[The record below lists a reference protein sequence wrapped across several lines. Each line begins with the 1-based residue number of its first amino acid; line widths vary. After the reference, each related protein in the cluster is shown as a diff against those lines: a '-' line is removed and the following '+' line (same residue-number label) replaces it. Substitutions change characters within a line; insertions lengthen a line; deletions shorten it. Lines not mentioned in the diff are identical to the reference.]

1 MRKPLVYSF
10 AKGIGPM
17 SLKEDTAKNIQP
29 EISRRKLC
37 MAMIS
42 GAAVLQTGCLGLAS
56 NLMHAV
62 GMDMIPPE
70 YEGFEEQTVAV
81 ITISDSSSYTRDQ
94 KSAELSTFVGRIL
107 TQKIKDIKVVRDD
120 KVSHWRDTNGWDS
133 LDFSEIGEGV
143 EADKVLGIELSNF
156 SLRDGPTLYCGTSD
170 VTISVI
176 DVATGD
182 LEFSKSLE
190 EYRYP
195 TMAGQHTS
203 ETTESDDH
211 FIRTTCQT
219 VLLLTVE
226 LPAVRSAAGGLPK
239 RPSASS
245 SRDQL
250 IT

>member
-1 MRKPLVYSF
+1 
-10 AKGIGPM
+10 M

-120 KVSHWRDTNGWDS
+120 KVSHWRDTNGWNS
-133 LDFSEIGEGV
+133 LDF
-143 EADKVLGIELSNF
+143 
-156 SLRDGPTLYCGTSD
+156 P
-170 VTISVI
+170 
-176 DVATGD
+176 
-182 LEFSKSLE
+182 
-190 EYRYP
+190 
-195 TMAGQHTS
+195 
-203 ETTESDDH
+203 
-211 FIRTTCQT
+211 
-219 VLLLTVE
+219 
-226 LPAVRSAAGGLPK
+226 
-239 RPSASS
+239 
-245 SRDQL
+245 
-250 IT
+250 